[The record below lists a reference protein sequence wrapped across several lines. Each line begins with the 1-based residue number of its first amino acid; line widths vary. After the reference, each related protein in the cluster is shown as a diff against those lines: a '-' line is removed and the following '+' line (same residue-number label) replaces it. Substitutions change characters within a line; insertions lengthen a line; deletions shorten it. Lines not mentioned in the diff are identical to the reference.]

1 MVDGP
6 RLQALQQ
13 LARQVPIASHVTDYA
28 VRVVLSTHPE
38 TDDVPEFTTRFVR
51 FGASPRAAQAIVL
64 AAKIF
69 ALLNGRLNVSFDDI
83 RRVAPPALRHRII
96 LNFDAEAKNVTTDD
110 VIRALL
116 KAVPEG
122 G

>member
-1 MVDGP
+1 M
-6 RLQALQQ
+6 
-13 LARQVPIASHVTDYA
+13 
-28 VRVVLSTHPE
+28 RVVLSTHPE
-38 TDDVPEFTTRFVR
+38 TDGVPEMTTRFVR

-69 ALLNGRLNVSFDDI
+69 ALLNGRLNVSFDDV

-96 LNFDAEAKNVTTDD
+96 LNFDAEAKSVTTDD

-116 KAVPEG
+116 EAVPEG